1 VALKSPDFG
10 LAGKVALV
18 TGASRGLGWA
28 IAQALAGAGA
38 ELLLNGRHPDTL
50 EARVAELRAGGA
62 RAGILPFDVAD
73 GAATGAAMAGLDRL
87 DILVSNA
94 GIIVRKPLLETSDAD
109 WQSVIDTDLTAGFRL
124 AREAARLMVKRRSG
138 RIIVVSSIM
147 GHIARPTIAS
157 YVTSK
162 SGLHGLVRAL
172 AVELAS
178 QGITVNAIA
187 PGYFPTDVNTAVY
200 NDRAFHDWIC
210 QRTPAGRWG
219 DPAELG
225 GAAIFLASAASSY
238 CTGQVLAIDG
248 GMTAAL

>member
-1 VALKSPDFG
+1 MIATGPDFS
-10 LAGKVALV
+10 LARKIALV

-28 IAQALAGAGA
+28 MAQALAGAGA
-38 ELLLNGRHPDTL
+38 ELVLNGRDPATL
-50 EARVAELRAGGA
+50 ESRAATLREAGTVAR
-62 RAGILPFDVAD
+62 ILPFDVAD
-73 GAATGAAMAGLDRL
+73 AAAVNKSIAGLDRI

-94 GIIVRKPLLETSDAD
+94 GTIMRKPLLETSDEE

-124 AREAARLMVKRRSG
+124 AREAARLMVKQRFG
-138 RIIVVSSIM
+138 RIIMVSSIM
-147 GHIARPTIAS
+147 GLIARPTIAS

-162 SGLHGLVRAL
+162 AGLHGLVRAL

-178 QGITVNAIA
+178 HGITVNAIA

-200 NDRAFHDWIC
+200 NDRTFHDWIC

-225 GAAIFLASAASSY
+225 GAAVFLASPASSY
-238 CTGQVLAIDG
+238 CTGQVLTIDG

>member
-1 VALKSPDFG
+1 MTAVPDFS
-10 LAGKVALV
+10 LAGKIALV

-28 IAQALAGAGA
+28 MAQALAGAGA
-38 ELLLNGRHPDTL
+38 ELVLNGRDPATL
-50 EARVAELRAGGA
+50 EARADALREAGA
-62 RAGILPFDVAD
+62 TCRILPFDVAD
-73 GAATGAAMAGLDRL
+73 GPAVTRAVASLERL

-94 GIIVRKPLLETSDAD
+94 GIIARKPLLEMSDAE

-124 AREAARLMVKRRSG
+124 AREAARLMVPRLSG
-138 RIIVVSSIM
+138 RIIIVSSIM
-147 GHIARPTIAS
+147 GLIARPTIAG
-157 YVTSK
+157 YVTAK

-172 AVELAS
+172 AVELAT
-178 QGITVNAIA
+178 QGVTVNAIA

-225 GAAIFLASAASSY
+225 GAAVFLASSAASY

>member
-1 VALKSPDFG
+1 MRAGPDFN
-10 LAGKVALV
+10 LAGKIALV

-28 IAQALAGAGA
+28 MAQALAGAGA
-38 ELLLNGRHPDTL
+38 ELVLNGRDTTML
-50 EARVAELRAGGA
+50 ETRAAALRDAGTTC
-62 RAGILPFDVAD
+62 RILPFDVAD
-73 GAATGAAMAGLDRL
+73 GAAVTRSVASLDRL

-94 GIIVRKPLLETSDAD
+94 GIIARKKLLDTSDAE

-124 AREAARLMVKRRSG
+124 AREAARLMVPRRSG
-138 RIIVVSSIM
+138 RIIIVSSIM
-147 GHIARPTIAS
+147 GLIARPTIAS

-178 QGITVNAIA
+178 EGITVNAIA

-225 GAAIFLASAASSY
+225 GAVVFLASPAASY

>member
-1 VALKSPDFG
+1 MTAAPDFG
-10 LAGKVALV
+10 LAGKIALV

-28 IAQALAGAGA
+28 MAQALAGAGA
-38 ELLLNGRHPDTL
+38 ELVLNGRDPATL
-50 EARVAELRAGGA
+50 EARADELRA
-62 RAGILPFDVAD
+62 AGKACRILPFDVAD
-73 GAATGAAMAGLDRL
+73 GPAVTRSVAGLGRL

-94 GIIVRKPLLETSDAD
+94 GIIARKKLLETSDAE

-124 AREAARLMVKRRSG
+124 AREAARLMVPQRAG
-138 RIIVVSSIM
+138 RIIIVSSIM
-147 GHIARPTIAS
+147 GLIARPTIAS

-178 QGITVNAIA
+178 EGITVNAIA

-200 NDRAFHDWIC
+200 NDPAFHDWIC

-225 GAAIFLASAASSY
+225 GAAVFLASPAASY
-238 CTGQVLAIDG
+238 CTGQVLAVDG

>member
-1 VALKSPDFG
+1 MAAPDFS
-10 LAGKVALV
+10 LAGKIALV

-28 IAQALAGAGA
+28 MVQALAGAGA
-38 ELLLNGRHPDTL
+38 ELVLNGRDPATL
-50 EARVAELRAGGA
+50 ETRADELRA
-62 RAGILPFDVAD
+62 AGTACRILPFDVAD
-73 GAATGAAMAGLDRL
+73 GAAVIRAVASLERL

-94 GIIVRKPLLETSDAD
+94 GIIARKKLLETSDAE

-124 AREAARLMVKRRSG
+124 AREAARLMVPRRTG
-138 RIIVVSSIM
+138 RIIIVSSIM
-147 GHIARPTIAS
+147 GLIARPTIAS

-178 QGITVNAIA
+178 EGITVNAIA

-200 NDRAFHDWIC
+200 NDPAFHDWIC

-225 GAAIFLASAASSY
+225 GAAVFLASPAASY

>member
-1 VALKSPDFG
+1 MAGPDFS
-10 LAGKVALV
+10 LAGKIALV

-28 IAQALAGAGA
+28 MAQALAGAGA
-38 ELLLNGRHPDTL
+38 ELVLNGRDPATL
-50 EARVAELRAGGA
+50 EARANELRA
-62 RAGILPFDVAD
+62 AGTTCRILPFDVAD
-73 GAATGAAMAGLDRL
+73 GAAVTRSVASLERL

-94 GIIVRKPLLETSDAD
+94 GIIARKKLLETSDAE

-124 AREAARLMVKRRSG
+124 AREAARLMVPRRAG
-138 RIIVVSSIM
+138 RIIIVSSIM
-147 GHIARPTIAS
+147 GLIARPTIAS

-178 QGITVNAIA
+178 EDITVNAIA

-200 NDRAFHDWIC
+200 NDPAFHDWIC

-225 GAAIFLASAASSY
+225 GAAVFLASPAASY

>member
-1 VALKSPDFG
+1 MTAAPDFS
-10 LAGKVALV
+10 LAGKIALV

-28 IAQALAGAGA
+28 MAQALAGDGA
-38 ELLLNGRHPDTL
+38 ELVLNGRDPATL
-50 EARVAELRAGGA
+50 ETRAEALRASGA
-62 RAGILPFDVAD
+62 TCRILPFDVAD
-73 GAATGAAMAGLDRL
+73 SAAVVRSVAGLERL

-94 GIIVRKPLLETSDAD
+94 GIIARKKLLETSDAE

-124 AREAARLMVKRRSG
+124 AREAARLMVPRRSG
-138 RIIVVSSIM
+138 RIIIVSSIM
-147 GHIARPTIAS
+147 GLIARPTIAS

-172 AVELAS
+172 AVELAGE
-178 QGITVNAIA
+178 GITVNAIA

-200 NDRAFHDWIC
+200 NDREFHDWIC

-225 GAAIFLASAASSY
+225 GAAVFLASPAASY

>member
-1 VALKSPDFG
+1 MTTSAPDFS

-28 IAQALAGAGA
+28 MAQALAGAGA
-38 ELLLNGRHPDTL
+38 ELVLNGRDK
-50 EARVAELRAGGA
+50 VALDSRADALRA
-62 RAGILPFDVAD
+62 AGVACRILPFDVAD
-73 GAATGAAMAGLDRL
+73 GAAVSDAVARLDRL

-94 GIIVRKPLLETSDAD
+94 GIIARKPLLETSDAE
-109 WQSVIDTDLTAGFRL
+109 WQSVIDTNLTAGFRL
-124 AREAARLMVKRRSG
+124 AREAARLMVPRRSG
-138 RIIVVSSIM
+138 RIVMVSSIM
-147 GHIARPTIAS
+147 GLIARPTIAG
-157 YVTSK
+157 YVTAK
-162 SGLHGLVRAL
+162 AGLHGLVRAL

-178 QGITVNAIA
+178 AGITVNAIA
-187 PGYFPTDVNTAVY
+187 PGYFPTDVNAAVY

-219 DPAELG
+219 DSAELG
-225 GAAIFLASAASSY
+225 GAVVFLASPAASY

>member
-1 VALKSPDFG
+1 MTGSPDFG
-10 LAGKVALV
+10 LAGKIALV

-28 IAQALAGAGA
+28 MARALASAGA
-38 ELLLNGRHPDTL
+38 ELVLNGRDAATL
-50 EARVAELRAGGA
+50 EARAGELRA
-62 RAGILPFDVAD
+62 AGTACRVLPFDVAD
-73 GAATGAAMAGLDRL
+73 AAAVTRSIAGLDRL

-94 GIIVRKPLLETSDAD
+94 GIIARKSLLETSDAE

-124 AREAARLMVKRRSG
+124 AREAARLMVPRRSG
-138 RIIVVSSIM
+138 RIIMVSSIM
-147 GHIARPTIAS
+147 GLIARPTIAG
-157 YVTSK
+157 YVTAK
-162 SGLHGLVRAL
+162 AGLHGLVRAL
-172 AVELAS
+172 AVELAG

-200 NDRAFHDWIC
+200 NDREFHDWIC
-210 QRTPAGRWG
+210 RRTPAGRWG

-225 GAAIFLASAASSY
+225 GAAVFLASPAASY

>member
-1 VALKSPDFG
+1 MAAAPDFS
-10 LAGKVALV
+10 LTGKIALV

-28 IAQALAGAGA
+28 MAQALAGAGA
-38 ELLLNGRHPDTL
+38 ELVLNGRDTPTL
-50 EARVAELRAGGA
+50 ETRAAELRA
-62 RAGILPFDVAD
+62 AGTTCRVLPFDVTD
-73 GAATGAAMAGLDRL
+73 GAAVTSAVASLERL

-94 GIIVRKPLLETSDAD
+94 GIIARKKLLETTDGE
-109 WQSVIDTDLTAGFRL
+109 WQAVIDTDLTAGFRL
-124 AREAARLMVKRRSG
+124 AREAARLMVPRRSG
-138 RIIVVSSIM
+138 RIIIVSSIM
-147 GHIARPTIAS
+147 GLIARPTIAS

-178 QGITVNAIA
+178 EGITVNAIA

-225 GAAIFLASAASSY
+225 GAAVFLASPAASY

>member
-1 VALKSPDFG
+1 MALKPPDFG
-10 LAGKVALV
+10 LAGKIALV

-38 ELLLNGRHPDTL
+38 ELLLNGRHPATL
-50 EARVAELRAGGA
+50 EARAAALRADGA
-62 RAGILPFDVAD
+62 KAGILPFDVAD
-73 GAATGAAMAGLDRL
+73 GAAVSAAIGALDRL

-109 WQSVIDTDLTAGFRL
+109 WQTVIDTDLTAGFRL
-124 AREAARLMVKRRSG
+124 AREAARLMVKQRSG

-157 YVTSK
+157 YVASK
-162 SGLHGLVRAL
+162 AGLHGLVRAL
-172 AVELAS
+172 GVELAKD
-178 QGITVNAIA
+178 GVTVNAIA
-187 PGYFPTDVNTAVY
+187 PGFFPTEANKAVY
-200 NDRAFHDWIC
+200 EDRAFHDWIC

-225 GAAIFLASAASSY
+225 AAAVFLASAASSY
-238 CTGQVLAIDG
+238 CTGQVLTIDG
-248 GMTAAL
+248 GMTAAV

>member
-1 VALKSPDFG
+1 MTALPSDFS
-10 LAGKVALV
+10 LAGKLALV

-28 IAQALAGAGA
+28 MAQALAGAGA
-38 ELLLNGRHPDTL
+38 ELVLNGRDEATL
-50 EARVAELRAGGA
+50 EARAGELRA
-62 RAGILPFDVAD
+62 AGTTCRILPFDVAD
-73 GAATGAAMAGLDRL
+73 SAAVTRSVASLERL

-94 GIIVRKPLLETSDAD
+94 GIIARKPLLETSDAE

-124 AREAARLMVKRRSG
+124 AREAARLMVPRRSG
-138 RIIVVSSIM
+138 RIIIVSSIM
-147 GHIARPTIAS
+147 GLIARPTIAG
-157 YVTSK
+157 YVTAK

-172 AVELAS
+172 AVELATHC
-178 QGITVNAIA
+178 ITVNAIA

-225 GAAIFLASAASSY
+225 GAAVFLASPAASY

>member
-1 VALKSPDFG
+1 MTAPNFNLT
-10 LAGKVALV
+10 GKVALV

-38 ELLLNGRHPDTL
+38 ELVLNGRDGATL
-50 EARVAELRAGGA
+50 EARAGVLRAAGA
-62 RAGILPFDVAD
+62 ACRTLPFDVAD
-73 GAATGAAMAGLDRL
+73 AAAVTRSVASLERL

-94 GIIVRKPLLETSDAD
+94 GIIARKPLLETSDAE

-124 AREAARLMVKRRSG
+124 AREAARLMVPRRSG
-138 RIIVVSSIM
+138 RIIIVSSIM
-147 GHIARPTIAS
+147 GLIARPTIAG
-157 YVTSK
+157 YVTAK

-178 QGITVNAIA
+178 QGVTVNAIA

-225 GAAIFLASAASSY
+225 GAAVFLASPAASY

>member
-1 VALKSPDFG
+1 MIAAPGFS
-10 LAGKVALV
+10 LAGKIALV

-28 IAQALAGAGA
+28 LAQALAGAGA
-38 ELLLNGRHPDTL
+38 ELVLNGRDEATL
-50 EARVAELRAGGA
+50 EARAGELRARGTTC
-62 RAGILPFDVAD
+62 RVLPFDVAD
-73 GAATGAAMAGLDRL
+73 GAAVTKAVASIEQL

-94 GIIVRKPLLETSDAD
+94 GIIARKKLLETSDAE

-124 AREAARLMVKRRSG
+124 AREAARLMVPRRSG
-138 RIIVVSSIM
+138 RIIIVSSIM
-147 GHIARPTIAS
+147 GLIARPTIAS

-178 QGITVNAIA
+178 EGITVNAIA

-210 QRTPAGRWG
+210 QRTPA
-219 DPAELG
+219 ELG
-225 GAAIFLASAASSY
+225 GAAVFLASPAASY